1 MPDNDNDRSPF
12 GRRPNADPGGGSG
25 APKPRFAPWLVVP
38 IILVA
43 LLLFNSVLSRTN
55 TNKIQFSEFQTA
67 VADGKIV
74 SDNDNPVRIS
84 DNQISGKI
92 QTDEGIK
99 DFTTPLSPNVLV
111 SPGGEFTNSLEEA
124 GIVYSFEQ
132 PSVLL
137 SVILNFLPFLLIM
150 FAVYWFV
157 FRRMGSGA
165 TGALNMGKN
174 KVKIY
179 DRKELKT
186 TFADVAGVDEAKE
199 ELREIVEFLS
209 NPKKYQRLGGR
220 IPKGV
225 LLLGPP
231 GCGKTLLA
239 RAVAGEANVPFFFMS
254 GSEFVEMFVGLGAAR
269 VRELFQQAKEKA
281 PALVFLDEIDTIGKG
296 RAGAGG
302 AGLGAHD
309 EREQTLNQLL
319 VEMDGFDAS
328 KGVII
333 MAATNRPDVLD
344 PALVRPGRFDRQVVV
359 DRPDLKGRE
368 EILRVHA
375 RGVAL
380 SPNVELRTIAAR
392 TPGFTGADLENVVNE
407 AALLAAR
414 REKNA
419 VTMDELEEAIDRSSM
434 GLERKSRVMSP
445 KEKRRV
451 ASHEMGHA
459 LVAHYSE
466 NLDPVHR
473 ITIIPRG
480 TAALGLT
487 MTRPL
492 EDRFL
497 ATEPELKDTLAYA
510 MGGRVA
516 EELVYGEIST
526 GAQNDLEK
534 ATQIARAMVSEYGMS
549 EKVGPLSLG
558 HDDPNA
564 FFSSGPRISSGTAE
578 KIDEEVSRLLSEAH
592 DQAERLLMEHRDLLD
607 RLGELLL
614 VVETIDGEDL
624 EAYTSGTKPI
634 PDSATLA
641 REAEKADE
649 AAAAVAEDARQ
660 ASATGWPASGSS
672 CRRPRPCP
680 RSTDPSVRSLSSLAG
695 EGPAPGPSD
704 RASDPGTGSSCAWT
718 TSRARRDRSR
728 TTSDVRA

>member
-1 MPDNDNDRSPF
+1 MALLVFNNVL
-12 GRRPNADPGGGSG
+12 SG
-25 APKPRFAPWLVVP
+25 ASNQS
-38 IILVA
+38 I
-43 LLLFNSVLSRTN
+43 SY
-55 TNKIQFSEFQTA
+55 SEFIAA
-67 VADGKIV
+67 VEDGRVDPETTVK
-74 SDNDNPVRIS
+74 IS
-84 DNQISGKI
+84 DSGISGALI
-92 QTDEGIK
+92 TDEGPQEFSTTLSANVSIDAEFR
-99 DFTTPLSPNVLV
+99 DF
-111 SPGGEFTNSLEEA
+111 LEQNGVDYE
-124 GIVYSFEQ
+124 FEQ

-137 SVILNFLPFLLIM
+137 SLLVNILPFALIM
-150 FAVYWFV
+150 IGIYWFV
-157 FRRMGSGA
+157 FRRMGAGA
-165 TGALNMGKN
+165 SGALNMGKN

-179 DRKELKT
+179 DRKEMKT
-186 TFADVAGVDEAKE
+186 TFADVAGVDEAKD

-296 RAGAGG
+296 RGGMSG

-380 SPNVELRTIAAR
+380 SPSVELRTIAAR

-419 VTMDELEEAIDRSSM
+419 VTMDELEEAIDRASM
-434 GLERKSRVMSP
+434 GLERKSRVMND
-445 KEKRRV
+445 KEKSRV

-459 LVAHYSE
+459 LVAHYSD

-497 ATEPELKDTLAYA
+497 ATEPELKETLAYA

-516 EELVYGEIST
+516 EEIVYGEIST

-534 ATQIARAMVSEYGMS
+534 ATQIARAMVAQYGMS
-549 EKVGPLSLG
+549 EKVGPMSLG
-558 HDDPNA
+558 PDDPNA
-564 FFSSGPRISSGTAE
+564 IFSGPKISGGTAE
-578 KIDEEVSRLLSEAH
+578 KIDEEVTRLLHEAH
-592 DQAERLLMEHRDLLD
+592 DQAERILLEHRDMLD
-607 RLGELLL
+607 RLSALLL
-614 VVETIDGEDL
+614 VTETIDGEDL
-624 EAYTSGTKPI
+624 EAYTGGHEAHPERGAA
-634 PDSATLA
+634 PRA
-641 REAEKADE
+641 RGRQGARVGEGGGGGRGQGARAR
-649 AAAAVAEDARQ
+649 AVAGARR
-660 ASATGWPASGSS
+660 SR
-672 CRRPRPCP
+672 CR
-680 RSTDPSVRSLSSLAG
+680 
-695 EGPAPGPSD
+695 PAPPMPTVD
-704 RASDPGTGSSCAWT
+704 
-718 TSRARRDRSR
+718 
-728 TTSDVRA
+728 

>member
-25 APKPRFAPWLVVP
+25 APKPRFAPWLIVP

-55 TNKIQFSEFQTA
+55 TNKISFSEFQTA
-67 VADGKIV
+67 VADGKII
-74 SDNDNPVRIS
+74 SDNDHPVRIS
-84 DNQISGKI
+84 DNQVSGQIS
-92 QTDEGIK
+92 TDEGTK

-111 SPGGEFTNSLEEA
+111 TPGGDFTNSLEEA
-124 GIVYSFEQ
+124 GIVYTFEQ

-319 VEMDGFDAS
+319 VEMDGFDS
-328 KGVII
+328 QKGVII

-592 DQAERLLMEHRDLLD
+592 DQAERLLMKHRDLLD

-614 VVETIDGEDL
+614 VVETIDGEEL

-660 ASATGWPASGSS
+660 AE
-672 CRRPRPCP
+672 RNR
-680 RSTDPSVRSLSSLAG
+680 VAG
-695 EGPAPGPSD
+695 QRIVMPPAPPMPTID
-704 RASDPGTGSSCAWT
+704 
-718 TSRARRDRSR
+718 
-728 TTSDVRA
+728 

>member
-1 MPDNDNDRSPF
+1 MPDNDDRSPF
-12 GRRPNADPGGGSG
+12 PRRGGDGGPG
-25 APKPRFAPWLVVP
+25 APRPRFAPWLIVP
-38 IILVA
+38 ILLVA
-43 LLLFNSVLSRTN
+43 LLVFNNFLSSSQRQ
-55 TNKIQFSEFQTA
+55 KITYNEFISA
-67 VADGKIV
+67 VEEGRLDPETTVK
-74 SDNDNPVRIS
+74 IS
-84 DNQISGKI
+84 DSAITGAI
-92 QTDEGIK
+92 TTDEGVQ
-99 DFTTPLSPNVLV
+99 DFTTTLAPNFQTQDLATFLQDNDVNF
-111 SPGGEFTNSLEEA
+111 E
-124 GIVYSFEQ
+124 FEQ
-132 PSVLL
+132 PSVFLSLL
-137 SVILNFLPFLLIM
+137 INILPFALIM
-150 FAVYWFV
+150 IGIYWFV
-157 FRRMGSGA
+157 FRRMGGGA
-165 TGALNMGKN
+165 SGALNMGKN

-179 DRKELKT
+179 DRKEMKT
-186 TFADVAGVDEAKE
+186 TFADVAGVDEAKD

-296 RAGAGG
+296 RGGMSG

-380 SPNVELRTIAAR
+380 SPTVELRTIAAR

-419 VTMDELEEAIDRSSM
+419 VTMDELEEAIDRASM
-434 GLERKSRVMSP
+434 GLERKSRVMSE
-445 KEKRRV
+445 KEKARV

-497 ATEPELKDTLAYA
+497 ATEPELKETLAYA

-534 ATQIARAMVSEYGMS
+534 ATQIARAMVAQYGMS
-549 EKVGPLSLG
+549 DKVGPLSLG
-558 HDDPNA
+558 PDDPNA
-564 FFSSGPRISSGTAE
+564 IFTGPKISGGTAE
-578 KIDEEVSRLLSEAH
+578 KIDDEVTRLLNDAH
-592 DQAERLLMEHRDLLD
+592 DQAERILMQHRDMLD
-607 RLGELLL
+607 RLSALLL
-614 VVETIDGEDL
+614 VTETIDGEDL

-634 PDSATLA
+634 PNLEQLRQQEEAKERESA
-641 REAEKADE
+641 
-649 AAAAVAEDARQ
+649 AAAAVAKAPEPGPKRAPQ
-660 ASATGWPASGSS
+660 IAMP
-672 CRRPRPCP
+672 
-680 RSTDPSVRSLSSLAG
+680 
-695 EGPAPGPSD
+695 PAPPMPTID
-704 RASDPGTGSSCAWT
+704 
-718 TSRARRDRSR
+718 
-728 TTSDVRA
+728 